1 MMIRG
6 ISVTLVLVLAAVAL
20 FVVAFI
26 VSVTDYGSHWAAW
39 VTAGLA
45 VFALAHVPWRV
56 P

>member
-1 MMIRG
+1 MVRG
-6 ISVTLVLVLAAVAL
+6 ISITLVLVLLAAAL

-39 VTAGLA
+39 VTAGLV
-45 VFALAHVPWRV
+45 VFTLAHVPWRV